1 MTIRCIAFDLD
12 DTLWPV
18 KPVIQQAE
26 RHFYGWL
33 QQHYPLIT
41 AQYALPELMKHR
53 MNYMQQY
60 PELQYNLTCLRKNW
74 LATLAQAHDYPDTL
88 VEAGFE
94 VFWLARNE
102 VTFFEGAL
110 EALESLSA
118 RFLLGVISN
127 GNASVQHI
135 GVGHLF
141 QFTHSSAEAGVAKP
155 HPAIFH
161 QALERVG
168 ISPHQ
173 AVYVG
178 DDPVRDIQGAASAG
192 LRTVWFNP
200 ERQAWPGG
208 QEPDATIH
216 HLAQLEAVITTL

>member
-12 DTLWPV
+12 DTLWAC
-18 KPVIQQAE
+18 KPVIEHAE
-26 RHFYGWL
+26 QRFYIWL
-33 QQHYPLIT
+33 SIHYPRIT
-41 AQYALPELMKHR
+41 ERYSPEHLLKKR
-53 MNYMQQY
+53 INYMQQY
-60 PELQYNLTCLRKNW
+60 PELHYNLTQLRQHW
-74 LATLAQAHDYPDTL
+74 LAELAVEHDYPLAL
-88 VEAGFE
+88 VEQGFE

-110 EALESLSA
+110 AVLEALSA

-127 GNASVQHI
+127 GNASVHHI

-141 QFTHSSAEAGVAKP
+141 QFVHSAAQAGVAKP

-161 QALERVG
+161 QALQQVN
-168 ISPHQ
+168 IAPHQ

-178 DDPVRDIQGAASAG
+178 DDPVKDIQGAASAG

-200 ERQAWPGG
+200 EGHVWPGG
-208 QEPDATIH
+208 QKPDAVIDN
-216 HLAQLEAVITTL
+216 LAQLESVITKL

>member
-12 DTLWPV
+12 DTLWAC
-18 KPVIQQAE
+18 KPVIEHAE
-26 RHFYGWL
+26 QGFYIWL
-33 QQHYPLIT
+33 SIHYPRIT
-41 AQYALPELMKHR
+41 ERYSPEQLLKKR
-53 MNYMQQY
+53 INYMQQY
-60 PELQYNLTCLRKNW
+60 PELHYNLTQLRQHW
-74 LATLAQAHDYPDTL
+74 LAELAVEHDYPLAL
-88 VEAGFE
+88 VEQGFE

-110 EALESLSA
+110 AVLEALSA

-127 GNASVQHI
+127 GNASVHHI

-141 QFTHSSAEAGVAKP
+141 QFVHSAAQAGVAKP

-161 QALERVG
+161 QALQQVN
-168 ISPHQ
+168 IAPHQ

-178 DDPVRDIQGAASAG
+178 DDPVKDIQGAASAG

-200 ERQAWPGG
+200 EGHVWPGG
-208 QEPDATIH
+208 QKPDAVIDN
-216 HLAQLEAVITTL
+216 LAQLESVITKL